1 MSDWNEEQAKAKDAR
16 RGVTEQSGRIH
27 AKKKKAE
34 PGRYTLQ
41 QRVDPDSELGRYM
54 RRNDWAQHR
63 DLSWADFDEASRVGR
78 IFARKN
84 KHYQYRLLDSV
95 TGGVTFLNGE

>member
-1 MSDWNEEQAKAKDAR
+1 MSYNIDTKNK
-16 RGVTEQSGRIH
+16 SGL
-27 AKKKKAE
+27 
-34 PGRYTLQ
+34 GRYVLQ
-41 QRVDPDSELGRYM
+41 QRLDPDSSLARIVKK
-54 RRNDWAQHR
+54 NVWAQYR
-63 DLSWADFDEASRVGR
+63 DLSWADLDEASRVGR

>member
-1 MSDWNEEQAKAKDAR
+1 MKAKDAR
-16 RGVTEQSGRIH
+16 RGVTEQREGVPSKKNKSGL
-27 AKKKKAE
+27 
-34 PGRYTLQ
+34 GRYVLQ
-41 QRVDPDSELGRYM
+41 QRLDPDSSLARIVKK
-54 RRNDWAQHR
+54 NVWAQCR
-63 DLSWADFDEASRVGR
+63 DFSWADFDEASRVGR

>member
-1 MSDWNEEQAKAKDAR
+1 MSDWNEEQAKAKAAR
-16 RGVTEQSGRIH
+16 RGVAEQRGNIH

-41 QRVDPDSELGRYM
+41 QRVDPDSTLGKYM
-54 RRNDWAQHR
+54 KRNNWAQYR

-84 KHYQYRLLDSV
+84 RCYQYRLLDSV

>member
-1 MSDWNEEQAKAKDAR
+1 MNYNID
-16 RGVTEQSGRIH
+16 T
-27 AKKKKAE
+27 KKKDE
-34 PGRYTLQ
+34 PGRYVLQ
-41 QRVDPDSELGRYM
+41 QRLDPDSSLARIVKK
-54 RRNDWAQHR
+54 NVWAQHR

-84 KHYQYRLLDSV
+84 RCYQYRLLDSV